1 MNRIV
6 LDASALL
13 AVLLQER
20 GAEKLSLELL
30 GVAVISAVNLAEVHS
45 KLVLRGAKPHDA
57 WQASTS
63 VVRDVVPFNAEH
75 ARAVGDLSSQ
85 TRSLG
90 LALGD
95 RACLALGLAL
105 GSPIYTADK
114 SWTKLRL
121 PARIHV
127 IR

>member
-1 MNRIV
+1 VNRIV

-13 AVLLQER
+13 TVLLQER
-20 GAEKLSLELL
+20 GAEKLSVELL

-57 WQASTS
+57 WQASVS
-63 VVRDVVPFNAEH
+63 VVREVVPFNAEQ
-75 ARAVGDLSSQ
+75 ARAVGDLCSQ
-85 TRSLG
+85 THSLG

-95 RACLALGLAL
+95 RACLALGITLNA
-105 GSPIYTADK
+105 PIYTADK
-114 SWTKLRL
+114 SWTKVGLA
-121 PARIHV
+121 ARIHI